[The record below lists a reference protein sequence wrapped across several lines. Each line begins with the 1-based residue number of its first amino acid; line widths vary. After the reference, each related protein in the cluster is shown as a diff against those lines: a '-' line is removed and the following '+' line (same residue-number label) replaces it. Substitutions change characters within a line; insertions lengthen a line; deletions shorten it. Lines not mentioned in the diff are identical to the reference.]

1 MKKVVVTGYGIISC
15 IGNSKKEVIESLKD
29 GKSGI
34 SLNQSY
40 VDMGFRSHVSGSIN
54 LKLEDL
60 IDRKL
65 LRFMSHA
72 SAYAYLAAL
81 EAIAMA
87 NITEENLNSVKTG
100 IYYFQKIWT
109 CQLYIIKLRSTYGK
123 FKTNN

>member
-72 SAYAYLAAL
+72 SA
-81 EAIAMA
+81 AIGPKKPRLCRRQKRRY
-87 NITEENLNSVKTG
+87 TGSVL
-100 IYYFQKIWT
+100 IYTSKNT
-109 CQLYIIKLRSTYGK
+109 TRHTSRLVIK
-123 FKTNN
+123 